1 MTLLSSF
8 NAVHYRGID
17 GLSLPRLTP
26 ANLVTGVNGIGKTAL
41 LEAMWLFTGRYNP
54 MLLWSAN
61 VQRSATPILATPI
74 LDPVAMLSNGI
85 LELHGVENGSRAK
98 LKCVFEKVADVGRPA
113 SIGSPA
119 EQNLAQLP
127 VVGRINA
134 YLDGKHAKGRAGG
147 AHPTPWGLVTYQNPV
162 SPATR
167 PNCVIEGT
175 KFQLETF
182 GEYLHRYSDIVRENR
197 KEELTNAI
205 RMMLPRVAGVEI
217 LTDKMGVSYL
227 SAITRDGVQL
237 PLHDLGGG
245 VVRLSRLLLSFF
257 TSRNGVLL
265 ADEIENGI
273 HHSALSGVWTFARR
287 WMREWNVQLV
297 ATTHSAE
304 CIEAAMTA
312 FEDAP
317 GDLSIHKLF
326 MNEET
331 GKVEAITFRGESLE
345 GARDLSLEVR

>member
-1 MTLLSSF
+1 MTLFSSF
-8 NAVHYRGID
+8 KAVHYRGID

-54 MLLWSAN
+54 MLLWNAN
-61 VQRSATPILATPI
+61 VQRSTTPI
-74 LDPVAMLSNGI
+74 LDPVAMLSGGI
-85 LELHGVENGSRAK
+85 LELHGVENGSRHQ
-98 LKCVFEKVADVGRPA
+98 LKCVFERVADIARPA
-113 SIGSPA
+113 TVSSA
-119 EQNLAQLP
+119 VEQNLAQLP
-127 VVGRINA
+127 VAGRIKA
-134 YLDGKHAKGRAGG
+134 YLNGKPAKGKGGG
-147 AHPTPWGLVTYQNPV
+147 AQPTPWGLVTYQNSVPPV
-162 SPATR
+162 VR

-175 KFQLETF
+175 KFQLETS
-182 GEYLHRYSDIVRENR
+182 GDYLQRYSDIVRENR

-287 WMREWNVQLV
+287 WMHEWNVQLV

-317 GDLSIHKLF
+317 EDLSIHKLF
-326 MNEET
+326 MNDKA
-331 GKVEAITFRGESLE
+331 GKVEAVTFSGESLE

>member
-26 ANLVTGVNGIGKTAL
+26 ANLVTGVNGIGKTTL

-54 MLLWSAN
+54 MLLWNAN
-61 VQRSATPILATPI
+61 VQRSTAPI
-74 LDPVAMLSNGI
+74 LDPVAMLSSGM
-85 LELHGVENGSRAK
+85 LELHGVENGSRHK
-98 LKCVFEKVADVGRPA
+98 LKCVFEKVADVARPA
-113 SIGSPA
+113 TIGSPA
-119 EQNLAQLP
+119 DQNLAQLP
-127 VVGRINA
+127 VVGRINVH
-134 YLDGKHAKGRAGG
+134 LDGKHAKGRAE
-147 AHPTPWGLVTYQNPV
+147 AAQPTPWGLVTYQSPI

-175 KFQLETF
+175 KFQLETS
-182 GEYLHRYSDIVRENR
+182 GEYLQRYSDMVRENR

-257 TSRNGVLL
+257 TSRNGMLL

-287 WMREWNVQLV
+287 WMHEWNVQLV

-331 GKVEAITFRGESLE
+331 GKVEAITFSGESLE

>member
-8 NAVHYRGID
+8 KAVHYRGID

-54 MLLWSAN
+54 MLLWNAN
-61 VQRSATPILATPI
+61 VQRSTTPI
-74 LDPVAMLSNGI
+74 LDPVAMLSAGI
-85 LELHGVENGSRAK
+85 LELHGVENGSRCQVK
-98 LKCVFEKVADVGRPA
+98 SVFEKVADIARPA
-113 SIGSPA
+113 TVSSAA

-127 VVGRINA
+127 VAGRIKA
-134 YLDGKHAKGRAGG
+134 YLNGKPAKGKGGG
-147 AHPTPWGLVTYQNPV
+147 AQPTPWGLVTYQNPV
-162 SPATR
+162 PPVAR

-175 KFQLETF
+175 KFQLETV
-182 GEYLHRYSDIVRENR
+182 GEYLQRYSDIVRENR

-205 RMMLPRVAGVEI
+205 KMMLPRVTGIEI

-227 SAITRDGVQL
+227 SAITSDAVQL

-331 GKVEAITFRGESLE
+331 GKVEAITFSGESLE

>member
-8 NAVHYRGID
+8 KAVHYRGID
-17 GLSLPRLTP
+17 GLSLPRLSR
-26 ANLVTGVNGIGKTAL
+26 ANLVTGINGIGKTAL
-41 LEAMWLFTGRYNP
+41 LEAMWLFTGRYSP
-54 MLLWSAN
+54 ALLWHAH
-61 VQRSATPILATPI
+61 VQRSNPPI
-74 LDPVAMLSNGI
+74 LDPVAMLSGGI
-85 LELHGVENGSRAK
+85 LEVHGVENGSHHE
-98 LKCVFEKVADVGRPA
+98 LKCVFEKLADVARPV

-119 EQNLAQLP
+119 EQDLAQLP
-127 VVGRINA
+127 VVGRINV
-134 YLDGKHAKGRAGG
+134 YFDGKHAEGRPG
-147 AHPTPWGLVTYQNPV
+147 AHPTPWGLVRYRNPV
-162 SPATR
+162 SPAAR
-167 PNCVIEGT
+167 PSCVIEGT
-175 KFQLETF
+175 KFQLDPF
-182 GEYLHRYSDIVRENR
+182 REYLQWYSDIVRENR

-205 RMMLPRVAGVEI
+205 RMMLPRVTGVEI

-227 SAITRDGVQL
+227 SAVTRDGVQL

-257 TSRNGVLL
+257 SSRNGMLF

-304 CIEAAMTA
+304 CIEAAMMA

-317 GDLSIHKLF
+317 EELSIHKLF
-326 MNEET
+326 MNEDT
-331 GKVEAITFRGESLE
+331 GEVEATTFSGESLE
-345 GARDLSLEVR
+345 GARNLDLEVR